1 MKRLCYSRWG
11 IAVAAATATLLVTA
25 GCGGG
30 GSGGSSSAT
39 SSTGSSTGAS
49 SATSPATTTPAC
61 PRSGAG
67 PCLGKLAAGTYKTQQ
82 FQPPITYTVPAGG
95 WSNEEDDPY
104 GFSLAPPGVT
114 IAQVNNAV
122 NIILMWPG
130 VEAGQLSC
138 SGRPASSGP
147 QTARGF
153 VISFEHNKALRLSGV
168 RPVVV
173 GGLHGYVM
181 TVQAASPHSGV
192 TCGGFTYVPL
202 INNIANPADQTGVGS
217 NGDRSLFYF
226 LGANPALCIV
236 ADSSGPHAPSLRE
249 EASVISHFHFS
260 SAG

>member
-1 MKRLCYSRWG
+1 MKRVCDSRWG
-11 IAVAAATATLLVTA
+11 FAVATATAALLLVTA

-39 SSTGSSTGAS
+39 SSSGSSAGAS
-49 SATSPATTTPAC
+49 STTSPATTTPAC

-104 GFSLAPPGVT
+104 AFSLAPPGVT

-130 VEAGQLSC
+130 VETGKLSC
-138 SGRPASSGP
+138 SGAPASSGP

-153 VISFEHNKALRLSGV
+153 VISFEHNKALRVSGV
-168 RPVVV
+168 RAVVV
-173 GGLHGYVM
+173 GGLRGYVM
-181 TVQAASPHSGV
+181 PVQAASPHSGV
-192 TCGGFTYVPL
+192 TCGVTYVPL
-202 INNIANPADQTGVGS
+202 INNLANPADQTGVGS
-217 NGDRSLFYF
+217 KTTGRSSTSSVRVRYCVSSQT
-226 LGANPALCIV
+226 APARTRPLSERKP
-236 ADSSGPHAPSLRE
+236 A
-249 EASVISHFHFS
+249 
-260 SAG
+260 